1 MIFSFSKS
9 ARNPSY
15 NFEKIGVSIIG
26 QTPSKPGFLF
36 FFFNRVMKPCFQIV
50 GICPDLVISLNR
62 TDKGLD
68 RKSPKALI
76 RGNGISKGQ
85 TLVFLSLSI
94 LLSISDGETVRE
106 KGDGASVDNWI
117 GNARRL

>member
-1 MIFSFSKS
+1 
-9 ARNPSY
+9 
-15 NFEKIGVSIIG
+15 
-26 QTPSKPGFLF
+26 
-36 FFFNRVMKPCFQIV
+36 MKPSFQIV
-50 GICPDLVISLNR
+50 AICPNLVLSLNR

-94 LLSISDGETVRE
+94 LLSISDGETVGK
-106 KGDGASVDNWI
+106 KGDGAPVDNWI
-117 GNARRL
+117 GNSGRLLDKKGSGSEKFI